1 MVSRILLC
9 GGALILMGLAFVYL
23 MPKAKEAAMP
33 ENFPVLD
40 AADRTEADGES
51 TADGPETA
59 TFANG
64 CFWCTEAVFR
74 QVKGVKSAESGY
86 TGGTVENPTYRD
98 VTTGRTGH
106 AEAIRVTFDP
116 KVVSYAEL
124 LEVFWRS
131 HDPTTLDR
139 QGYDVGTQYRSA
151 VFTHSPR
158 QAELAEKYKKKIDE
172 AKVFS
177 RPVVTT
183 IQPAVEFYL
192 AENYHQD
199 YFEANGQN
207 RYCRSIIAPK
217 LDKLKAV
224 FADRMK

>member
-1 MVSRILLC
+1 MISCATRFSSAFFTKIAERYCVPASGPCRFRVVGSWVVRKIRKISRSEMIF
-9 GGALILMGLAFVYL
+9 GSYVI
-23 MPKAKEAAMP
+23 
-33 ENFPVLD
+33 
-40 AADRTEADGES
+40 
-51 TADGPETA
+51 
-59 TFANG
+59 
-64 CFWCTEAVFR
+64 W
-74 QVKGVKSAESGY
+74 
-86 TGGTVENPTYRD
+86 
-98 VTTGRTGH
+98 TGH
-106 AEAIRVTFDP
+106 AEAIRIRFDP

-131 HDPTTLDR
+131 HDPTTLDH

-151 VFTHSPR
+151 IFTHSPR

-177 RPVVTT
+177 SPVVTT
-183 IQPAVEFYL
+183 IQSAEEFYP

-199 YFEANGQN
+199 FFEANGQN